1 MGDALTAAA
10 AVTGALGSLV
20 AGVGVVILNGKVDR
34 LSGRLDRLAGR
45 VEAIE
50 VTLETLVSAI
60 IGRRWRS
67 EDFGGLTAS
76 ATLDP
81 PK

>member
-1 MGDALTAAA
+1 MVDALKAAA

-45 VEAIE
+45 VDAIE
-50 VTLETLVSAI
+50 ATLQTLMSAL

-67 EDFGGLTAS
+67 DDLGGLTAP

>member
-1 MGDALTAAA
+1 MVDALTAAA

-45 VEAIE
+45 VDAIE
-50 VTLETLVSAI
+50 ATLATLMSAL
-60 IGRRWRS
+60 IGRGWRS
-67 EDFGGLTAS
+67 DDSGGLTAP